1 MLEVRRISKIFFEQN
16 DPRKPGL
23 VALYNIFLAIRKNE
37 FVSLLGPSGCGKTT
51 LIRIIAGLL
60 TADRGEVLVNSQV
73 VNSPGRDRCM
83 VFQQF
88 GLLPWRTVMSNVE
101 FGLEIDGVPRD
112 ERRALAEK
120 YLELVGLKGFEN
132 YYPHQISGGMQQRVG
147 IARALSKKPE
157 ILLMDEPF
165 GAVDA
170 QTREQLQEE
179 LLKIWAQ
186 TENTVVFVT
195 HSIDEAVYLSDRV
208 VVMQAR
214 PGRIKEEVAID
225 LPRPRWE
232 GAVKADPRF
241 AARLTMALRTDE
253 QIIEELGLRR
263 ERRWSIY
270 DYPNLIRLVSVTV
283 FMLLWEYFGRKTDPI
298 LFTYPTAVAEAFV
311 KLIAAGEFLKQLA
324 VSLSALAV
332 GFLVSL
338 ALGVALGLVLGM
350 SRTVEAFCEPI

>member
-1 MLEVRRISKIFFEQN
+1 MLEVRLLSKIFFEQN

-23 VALYNIFLAIRKNE
+23 VALYNISLAIRKNE

-88 GLLPWRTVMSNVE
+88 GLLPWRTVVSNVE

-195 HSIDEAVYLSDRV
+195 HSIDEAIYLSDRV

-214 PGRIKEEVAID
+214 PGRIKEEVTID

-232 GAVKADPRF
+232 GDIKADPRF
-241 AARLTMALRTDE
+241 AQLRAH
-253 QIIEELGLRR
+253 LR
-263 ERRWSIY
+263 
-270 DYPNLIRLVSVTV
+270 D
-283 FMLLWEYFGRKTDPI
+283 
-298 LFTYPTAVAEAFV
+298 
-311 KLIAAGEFLKQLA
+311 
-324 VSLSALAV
+324 SLRS
-332 GFLVSL
+332 
-338 ALGVALGLVLGM
+338 
-350 SRTVEAFCEPI
+350 

>member
-23 VALYNIFLAIRKNE
+23 VALYNISLAIRKNE

-101 FGLEIDGVPRD
+101 FGLEIDGVPRE

-195 HSIDEAVYLSDRV
+195 HSIDEAIYLSDRV

-214 PGRIKEEVAID
+214 PGRIKEEVTID

-232 GAVKADPRF
+232 GDIKADPRF
-241 AARLTMALRTDE
+241 AQLRAH
-253 QIIEELGLRR
+253 LR
-263 ERRWSIY
+263 
-270 DYPNLIRLVSVTV
+270 D
-283 FMLLWEYFGRKTDPI
+283 
-298 LFTYPTAVAEAFV
+298 
-311 KLIAAGEFLKQLA
+311 
-324 VSLSALAV
+324 SLRS
-332 GFLVSL
+332 
-338 ALGVALGLVLGM
+338 
-350 SRTVEAFCEPI
+350 

>member
-1 MLEVRRISKIFFEQN
+1 MLEVRRLSKIFFEQN

-23 VALYNIFLAIRKNE
+23 VALYNISLAIRKNE

-88 GLLPWRTVMSNVE
+88 GLLPWRTVVSNVE
-101 FGLEIDGVPRD
+101 FGLEIDGVPRE
-112 ERRALAEK
+112 ERRALAEQ
-120 YLELVGLKGFEN
+120 YLDLVGLKGFEN

-186 TENTVVFVT
+186 TETTVAFVT
-195 HSIDEAVYLSDRV
+195 HSIDEAIYLSDRV

-214 PGRIKEEVAID
+214 PGRIKEEVIID

-232 GAVKADPRF
+232 GDIKADPRF
-241 AARLTMALRTDE
+241 AHACARLRDSLR
-253 QIIEELGLRR
+253 
-263 ERRWSIY
+263 S
-270 DYPNLIRLVSVTV
+270 
-283 FMLLWEYFGRKTDPI
+283 
-298 LFTYPTAVAEAFV
+298 
-311 KLIAAGEFLKQLA
+311 
-324 VSLSALAV
+324 
-332 GFLVSL
+332 
-338 ALGVALGLVLGM
+338 
-350 SRTVEAFCEPI
+350 

>member
-1 MLEVRRISKIFFEQN
+1 MLEVRRLSKIFFEQN

-23 VALYNIFLAIRKNE
+23 VALYDISLAIRKNE

-60 TADRGEVLVNSQV
+60 AADRGDVLVNQQCV
-73 VNSPGRDRCM
+73 TVPGRDRCM

-101 FGLEIDGVPRD
+101 FGLEIEGMARD
-112 ERRALAEK
+112 ERRAVADK
-120 YLELVGLKGFEN
+120 YLELVGLKGFET

-186 TENTVVFVT
+186 TETTVVFVT

-232 GAVKADPRF
+232 GDIKADPRF
-241 AARLTMALRTDE
+241 AQLRARLRDSLRD
-253 QIIEELGLRR
+253 
-263 ERRWSIY
+263 
-270 DYPNLIRLVSVTV
+270 
-283 FMLLWEYFGRKTDPI
+283 
-298 LFTYPTAVAEAFV
+298 
-311 KLIAAGEFLKQLA
+311 
-324 VSLSALAV
+324 
-332 GFLVSL
+332 
-338 ALGVALGLVLGM
+338 
-350 SRTVEAFCEPI
+350 

>member
-1 MLEVRRISKIFFEQN
+1 MLEVRRLSKIFFEQN
-16 DPRKPGL
+16 DPSKPGL
-23 VALYNIFLAIRKNE
+23 VALYDISLAIRTNE

-60 TADRGEVLVNSQV
+60 AADRGDVLVNQQCV
-73 VNSPGRDRCM
+73 TVPGRDRCM

-101 FGLEIDGVPRD
+101 FGLEIEGMARD
-112 ERRALAEK
+112 ERRAVADK

-186 TENTVVFVT
+186 TETTVVFVT

-232 GAVKADPRF
+232 GDIKADPRF
-241 AARLTMALRTDE
+241 AQLRARLRDSLRD
-253 QIIEELGLRR
+253 
-263 ERRWSIY
+263 
-270 DYPNLIRLVSVTV
+270 
-283 FMLLWEYFGRKTDPI
+283 
-298 LFTYPTAVAEAFV
+298 
-311 KLIAAGEFLKQLA
+311 
-324 VSLSALAV
+324 
-332 GFLVSL
+332 
-338 ALGVALGLVLGM
+338 
-350 SRTVEAFCEPI
+350 

>member
-1 MLEVRRISKIFFEQN
+1 MLEVRRLSKIFFEQN

-23 VALYNIFLAIRKNE
+23 VALYNISLAIRKNE

-195 HSIDEAVYLSDRV
+195 HSIDEAIYLSDRV

-214 PGRIKEEVAID
+214 PGRIKEEVTID

-232 GAVKADPRF
+232 GDIKADPRF
-241 AARLTMALRTDE
+241 AQLRAH
-253 QIIEELGLRR
+253 LR
-263 ERRWSIY
+263 
-270 DYPNLIRLVSVTV
+270 D
-283 FMLLWEYFGRKTDPI
+283 
-298 LFTYPTAVAEAFV
+298 
-311 KLIAAGEFLKQLA
+311 
-324 VSLSALAV
+324 SLRS
-332 GFLVSL
+332 
-338 ALGVALGLVLGM
+338 
-350 SRTVEAFCEPI
+350 

>member
-1 MLEVRRISKIFFEQN
+1 
-16 DPRKPGL
+16 
-23 VALYNIFLAIRKNE
+23 
-37 FVSLLGPSGCGKTT
+37 
-51 LIRIIAGLL
+51 LL

-101 FGLEIDGVPRD
+101 FGLEIDGVPRE
-112 ERRALAEK
+112 ERRTLAEK

-186 TENTVVFVT
+186 TETTVVFVT
-195 HSIDEAVYLSDRV
+195 HSIDEAIYLSDRV

-214 PGRIKEEVAID
+214 PGCIKEEVTID

-232 GAVKADPRF
+232 GDIKADPRF
-241 AARLTMALRTDE
+241 AQLRAH
-253 QIIEELGLRR
+253 LR
-263 ERRWSIY
+263 
-270 DYPNLIRLVSVTV
+270 D
-283 FMLLWEYFGRKTDPI
+283 
-298 LFTYPTAVAEAFV
+298 
-311 KLIAAGEFLKQLA
+311 
-324 VSLSALAV
+324 SLRS
-332 GFLVSL
+332 
-338 ALGVALGLVLGM
+338 
-350 SRTVEAFCEPI
+350 

>member
-1 MLEVRRISKIFFEQN
+1 MLEVRHLSKIFFEQN

-23 VALYNIFLAIRKNE
+23 VALYDISLAIRKNE

-60 TADRGEVLVNSQV
+60 TADRGEVLVNAQT
-73 VNSPGRDRCM
+73 VNAPGRDRCM

-88 GLLPWRTVMSNVE
+88 GLLPWRTVVSNVE
-101 FGLEIDGVPRD
+101 FGLEIDGMAKD
-112 ERRALAEK
+112 ERRTTAEK

-132 YYPHQISGGMQQRVG
+132 YFPHQISGGMQQRVG

-186 TENTVVFVT
+186 TETTVVFVT
-195 HSIDEAVYLSDRV
+195 HSIDEAIYLSDRV

-214 PGRIKEEVAID
+214 PGRIKEEVKID

-232 GAVKADPRF
+232 GDIKADPRF
-241 AARLTMALRTDE
+241 AQLRARLRDCLRD
-253 QIIEELGLRR
+253 
-263 ERRWSIY
+263 
-270 DYPNLIRLVSVTV
+270 
-283 FMLLWEYFGRKTDPI
+283 
-298 LFTYPTAVAEAFV
+298 
-311 KLIAAGEFLKQLA
+311 
-324 VSLSALAV
+324 
-332 GFLVSL
+332 
-338 ALGVALGLVLGM
+338 
-350 SRTVEAFCEPI
+350 

>member
-1 MLEVRRISKIFFEQN
+1 MLEVRRLSKIFFEQN

-23 VALYNIFLAIRKNE
+23 VALYNISLTIRKNE

-60 TADRGEVLVNSQV
+60 TADRGEVLVNSQTV
-73 VNSPGRDRCM
+73 SSPGRDRCM

-88 GLLPWRTVMSNVE
+88 GLLPWRTVLSNVE
-101 FGLEIDGVPRD
+101 FGLEIDGVPRE

-147 IARALSKKPE
+147 IARALSKQPE

-186 TENTVVFVT
+186 TETTVVFVT

-214 PGRIKEEVAID
+214 PGRIKEEVKIE

-232 GAVKADPRF
+232 GDIKADPRF
-241 AARLTMALRTDE
+241 AQLRARLRDSLR
-253 QIIEELGLRR
+253 G
-263 ERRWSIY
+263 
-270 DYPNLIRLVSVTV
+270 
-283 FMLLWEYFGRKTDPI
+283 
-298 LFTYPTAVAEAFV
+298 
-311 KLIAAGEFLKQLA
+311 
-324 VSLSALAV
+324 
-332 GFLVSL
+332 
-338 ALGVALGLVLGM
+338 
-350 SRTVEAFCEPI
+350 

>member
-1 MLEVRRISKIFFEQN
+1 MLEVRRLSKIFFEQN

-23 VALYNIFLAIRKNE
+23 VALYNISLAIRKNE

-88 GLLPWRTVMSNVE
+88 GLLPWRTVVSNVE
-101 FGLEIDGVPRD
+101 FGLEIEGVPRE
-112 ERRALAEK
+112 ERRAFAEQ
-120 YLELVGLKGFEN
+120 YLELGGLRGVEN

-186 TENTVVFVT
+186 TETTVVFVT
-195 HSIDEAVYLSDRV
+195 HSIDEAIYLSDRV

-214 PGRIKEEVAID
+214 PGRIKEEVIID

-232 GAVKADPRF
+232 GDIKADPRF
-241 AARLTMALRTDE
+241 AQLRARLRDSLR
-253 QIIEELGLRR
+253 
-263 ERRWSIY
+263 S
-270 DYPNLIRLVSVTV
+270 
-283 FMLLWEYFGRKTDPI
+283 
-298 LFTYPTAVAEAFV
+298 
-311 KLIAAGEFLKQLA
+311 
-324 VSLSALAV
+324 
-332 GFLVSL
+332 
-338 ALGVALGLVLGM
+338 
-350 SRTVEAFCEPI
+350 